1 MGGIHLMSVEGAE
14 SSWTAAYYHVWALRC
29 VPRHIILL
37 STNNPRF
44 VLTQYHLISDWASA
58 FCTGGTCERAAE
70 MAKGV
75 PKRVL
80 SKA

>member
-1 MGGIHLMSVEGAE
+1 MSVEGAE
-14 SSWTAAYYHVWALRC
+14 SSWTTAYYDVRALIYL
-29 VPRHIILL
+29 PRRTILL
-37 STNNPRF
+37 STTSPRF
-44 VLTQYHLISDWASA
+44 FPVQCHMISAWESASP
-58 FCTGGTCERAAE
+58 TGGPCERTVE